1 MSTARWTHKQVNN
14 PFSPWYAVA
23 GGLEVCAGTVSIP
36 ISIEVSAA
44 AAAKMAGGVV
54 TAAATQNIVYSKTL
68 AGQSGGGEHS
78 NINDSVEITL
88 KYKDGMPARQFERKA
103 NALKDL
109 EDQGLL
115 RKAANP
121 VPRDPGIARKY
132 KQDMIKRIWN
142 QYGKRN
148 PEFAN
153 NLINKIKKDMQPDH
167 VWELQLN
174 GPDDISNLRFLDSFT
189 NWDIGTQQIR
199 PQIRDLETGT
209 RITIRIEK

>member
-1 MSTARWTHKQVNN
+1 MLV
-14 PFSPWYAVA
+14 
-23 GGLEVCAGTVSIP
+23 
-36 ISIEVSAA
+36 
-44 AAAKMAGGVV
+44 
-54 TAAATQNIVYSKTL
+54 
-68 AGQSGGGEHS
+68 
-78 NINDSVEITL
+78 
-88 KYKDGMPARQFERKA
+88 RQFERKA

-109 EDQGLL
+109 GDQGLL
-115 RKAANP
+115 KKAANP
-121 VPRDPGIARKY
+121 VQRDPGIARKY

-167 VWELQLN
+167 VWKLQLN